1 MLVQSYVFIII
12 FEDVHRTIRLTS
24 LELTYFFARYIFVEA
39 LRFTPY
45 GGERG
50 VDLLQRSG
58 VTARRNHLI
67 DLERSAIRAYR
78 SGHRGKGVV
87 HR

>member
-1 MLVQSYVFIII
+1 MLVQSYVFIIS
-12 FEDVHRTIRLTS
+12 FEDVHRTIRLTL

-50 VDLLQRSG
+50 VDLQRSG
-58 VTARRNHLI
+58 VTARRNRLI
-67 DLERSAIRAYR
+67 DLE
-78 SGHRGKGVV
+78 
-87 HR
+87 